1 MFPLTDRDDI
11 IRIIPQTSF
20 QIAVPLFPVRLI
32 KAVISAN
39 KAIKKR
45 RKKK

>member
-11 IRIIPQTSF
+11 IGIIPQTSF
-20 QIAVPLFPVRLI
+20 QIAVPLFPVRLF
-32 KAVISAN
+32 KTFISEN

-45 RKKK
+45 RKK